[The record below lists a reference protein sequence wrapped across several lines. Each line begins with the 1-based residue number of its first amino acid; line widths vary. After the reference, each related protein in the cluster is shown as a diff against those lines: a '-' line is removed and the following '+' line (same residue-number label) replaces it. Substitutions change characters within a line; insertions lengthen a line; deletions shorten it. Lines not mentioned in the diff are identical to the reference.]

1 MKRNFPNGDYHC
13 GYEAGFSGFCLH
25 ESLWEAHIN
34 CIVINPADIPTT
46 HKESEFKTDKN
57 DALKIAKALRSGDL
71 NPIAIPDKQLQE
83 DRSLV
88 RYRIQLRK
96 DIVRQKCRIKS
107 LLAFYNVQIPE
118 QWSASRWSR
127 PFVNW
132 LWNLELT
139 TDEGT
144 KTLRLLMGMFSY
156 IHGMCV
162 NTDNH
167 LRELSRTKRHEKQS
181 KHYLRLSSDL
191 ERVRSIEF
199 LVQIGDIKRFKNND
213 KLANYLGLVPSS
225 NSSGES
231 IKQDRL
237 TYRGHKQLRSIM
249 VEAAWTSISTDPA
262 MAKKYSN
269 LKKRMIAQRAII
281 SVARSLLC
289 RVTICIDQRSPLSK
303 GYRGLKPPLRE
314 EHIIVLLQ
322 PKTGLPRLVCV
333 PSYFFFNRLLRAVGF
348 IADRQKENK
357 VKVMILNCFKPDSQ
371 I

>member
-1 MKRNFPNGDYHC
+1 MPKVRKKISFKGQKIHVGIDVHKIKWAICICTADTNFRPFTIDANPEILISYLKRNFPDGDYRC
-13 GYEAGFSGFCLH
+13 AYEAGFSGFCLH

-34 CIVINPADIPTT
+34 CIVIHPADIPTT

-57 DALKIAKALRSGDL
+57 DALKIAKAIRSGDL

-88 RYRIQLRK
+88 RFRIQLRK
-96 DIVRQKCRIKS
+96 DIVRQKSRIKS
-107 LLAFYNVQIPE
+107 LLAFYNVQIPQ
-118 QWSASRWSR
+118 QWSAPRWSR
-127 PFVNW
+127 PFVSW

-167 LRELSRTKRHEKQS
+167 LRELSRTKRYEKQIALLTS
-181 KHYLRLSSDL
+181 VVGFGTR
-191 ERVRSIEF
+191 RAIEF
-199 LVQIGDIKRFKNND
+199 LVQIGDIKRFGNND

-249 VEAAWTSISTDPA
+249 VEAAWTSINTDPA
-262 MAKKYSN
+262 MAKKYGN
-269 LKKRMIAQRAII
+269 LKKRMIPQKAII

-289 RVTICIDQRSPLSK
+289 RVRFVLINEVPYQK
-303 GYRGLKPPLRE
+303 G
-314 EHIIVLLQ
+314 IV
-322 PKTGLPRLVCV
+322 
-333 PSYFFFNRLLRAVGF
+333 A
-348 IADRQKENK
+348 
-357 VKVMILNCFKPDSQ
+357 
-371 I
+371 